1 MSKSQKV
8 IISEKKKSPIIFSFF
23 AGSGLLDL
31 GFERTCFD
39 VRFVNEFYKPFQ
51 EAYRYSRSQMSMEEP
66 LYGYHQGS
74 IEDFLKDSEV
84 AAQRLKRDVK
94 TAKKES
100 LVGFVGGP
108 PCPDFSAG
116 GKNRGREG
124 DNGRL
129 TEAFVQVLVKHKPDF
144 FLIENVKGLWK
155 TEKHRVFYQEMKD
168 LLEKS
173 GFTIFDRLTNSIE
186 FGVPQ
191 TRDRIFLFG
200 IQKSLLNN
208 KDIAFPWE
216 RYIRFDRKIIN
227 QKFLWPSAT
236 PYRENS
242 ILARPDFITDDFVEL
257 TVEYWFEKNN
267 VEFHPNAQHH
277 FTPRQAL
284 VRFQTIEEGNVK
296 GKSFKRLHRW
306 RYSPTAAYG
315 NNEVHLH
322 PYKSRR
328 LSAAEALAIQSLP
341 KDFVLPPHMKLS
353 DMFKTI
359 GNGVPFLLSEGI
371 AKSIFDF
378 LNEAT

>member
-1 MSKSQKV
+1 MSKK
-8 IISEKKKSPIIFSFF
+8 PIIFSFF
-23 AGSGLLDL
+23 AGSGFLDL
-31 GFERTCFD
+31 GFEKSNFD

-51 EAYRYSRSQMSMEEP
+51 DAYKYSRSQMGIDEP

-74 IEDFLKDSEV
+74 IEEFLNDSE
-84 AAQRLKRDVK
+84 AASQQLTSNIKA
-94 TAKKES
+94 AKKDE
-100 LVGFVGGP
+100 LVGFIGGP
-108 PCPDFSAG
+108 PCPDFSVG

-129 TEAFVQVLVKHKPDF
+129 TEAFVQVLIKHKPDF

-155 TEKHRVFYQEMKD
+155 TAKHRVFYQEMKA
-168 LLEKS
+168 LLEEANY
-173 GFTIFDRLTNSIE
+173 ILCDRLTNSIE

-191 TRDRIFLFG
+191 TRDRILLFG
-200 IQKSLLNN
+200 IQKNLLSKKEIN
-208 KDIAFPWE
+208 FPWE
-216 RYIRFDRKIIN
+216 RYIKFDRKIIN
-227 QKFLWPSAT
+227 QKSMWPSTT
-236 PYRENS
+236 PYREDS
-242 ILARPDFITDDFVEL
+242 ILDRPLSVTDEFTEL
-257 TVEYWFEKNN
+257 TIEHWFKKNN
-267 VEFHPNAQHH
+267 VEFHANAKHH

-284 VRFQTIEEGNVK
+284 IRFQTIEEGDVR

-341 KDFVLPPHMKLS
+341 KEYTLPPYMKLS

-359 GNGVPFLLSEGI
+359 GNGVPYLLSEAI
-371 AKSIFDF
+371 AKSIYDF
-378 LNEAT
+378 LNEVT